1 MASTMPAEEVSK
13 SDDETRPRER
23 KNIEDKNDQ
32 IQRDMISL
40 ENEITVRKILQ
51 KKWLLMNTIETFL
64 ISACETYYDVDRE
77 CLIDERLLR
86 VLKRQNQTRNNVSST
101 KIELKTTTKNYDKL
115 LVIGKRALNEILHR
129 LDDVRRDVKK
139 IIDLQSIV
147 SLTTNPIRENINQ
160 LIHAYEVLMKI

>member
-1 MASTMPAEEVSK
+1 MPAEEVSK